1 MRHMTR
7 RLVTLAAVVAALA
20 TTLATPA
27 AANHQQQPLDGPLH
41 TFGEKV
47 DYPMVFPVA
56 GPNTYSDGFWSRR
69 GTGIHH
75 GVDIMAAKMTPVVA
89 IADGTVTHINGSTN
103 QAWIDK
109 YGRCCTLRV
118 THAEG
123 WVSVYIHL
131 NNDTPGTDDGQGW
144 GIAPG
149 IALGTKVKA
158 GQLIGYAGDS
168 GNAENTAPHLHFEL
182 MDKHGVFVDPYPSLR
197 AAATGA
203 PTAVCTP
210 ANSGS
215 LNTLLGSTALIKLGA
230 RGTEVRELQHFL
242 TAIGYRTGPVDG
254 VAGPLTAGGIRSF
267 QEGRGINPDGVV
279 GAVTRSHIRQVYA
292 ILPAI
297 PVLDDQNRII
307 RPGYQ
312 GNDVKRI
319 QELLISAGYDPGPA
333 DGIYGPKTVAAV
345 AAFQKAYGSLTVDG
359 KIGPSTRDALAA
371 YLGLG
376 NFQACS

>member
-7 RLVTLAAVVAALA
+7 RLITLAAVVAALA
-20 TTLATPA
+20 TTLAAPA
-27 AANHQQQPLDGPLH
+27 LANHQAPFDGPLH
-41 TFGEKV
+41 VFGEKV
-47 DYPMVFPVA
+47 DFPMVFPVA
-56 GPNTYSDGFWSRR
+56 GPNTFSNGFWAAR
-69 GTGIHH
+69 GSGIHH

-89 IADGTVTHINGSTN
+89 VADGTITYLNGSGN

-109 YGRCCTLRV
+109 YGQCCTLRV
-118 THAEG
+118 THANG
-123 WVSVYIHL
+123 WVTKYIHL

-149 IALGTKVKA
+149 IAVGVKVKA
-158 GQLIGYAGDS
+158 GQVIGYVGDS

-182 MDKHGVFVDPYPSLR
+182 MDKDGVIVDPYPSLR
-197 AAATGA
+197 AASTGA
-203 PTAVCTP
+203 PVAVCTP
-210 ANSGS
+210 ANSGT
-215 LNTLLGSTALIKLGA
+215 LDTLLASTTLIKLGS
-230 RGTEVRELQHFL
+230 RGTDVRQLQQFL
-242 TAIGYRTGPVDG
+242 TAIGYQTGPVDG
-254 VAGPLTAGGIRSF
+254 IAGPLTAGGIRAF

-307 RPGYQ
+307 RPGYT
-312 GNDVKRI
+312 GTDVKRI

-333 DGIYGPKTVAAV
+333 DGIYGPKTVSAV

-359 KIGPSTRDALAA
+359 KIGPNTRDALAA
-371 YLGLG
+371 FLGLG
-376 NFQACS
+376 NFKACS